1 MNNRKVIIWEETYEM
16 NKSLEALKRLDQETC
31 PATYMPDFD
40 KKECIEIIRKDLEVL
55 EILKSK
61 LTICPSADNKSTYLI
76 AKFNE
81 EYNRTSV
88 YPFVKSGEY
97 EALEKI
103 KEWLEDE

>member
-1 MNNRKVIIWEETYEM
+1 MTSKEALDFLTGMYEYEYSYLEKHIEETEIY
-16 NKSLEALKRLDQETC
+16 KAIKQ
-31 PATYMPDFD
+31 
-40 KKECIEIIRKDLEVL
+40 IEKDLEVL

-81 EYNRTSV
+81 EYNRDTV

-103 KEWLEDE
+103 KEWLEQ